1 MVPIFTL
8 RRVATIVWNTH
19 KFWTPPPP
27 KKKKKKKN
35 RALLKFMSI
44 VFPDGYVLDTI
55 NPYFADG
62 KNNDGDT
69 TQHSVR
75 LNSDLTAW
83 LQESDVCVV
92 DKGLRDVIDAFG
104 DLGIET
110 RMLLFIKQGTAEH
123 SVEEANHSRIVTK
136 VPWTVVA

>member
-1 MVPIFTL
+1 
-8 RRVATIVWNTH
+8 
-19 KFWTPPPP
+19 
-27 KKKKKKKN
+27 
-35 RALLKFMSI
+35 MSI

-55 NPYFADG
+55 DPYFADG
-62 KNNDGDT
+62 KNSDGDT

-92 DKGLRDVIDAFG
+92 DKGLRDVIDAFE

-110 RMLLFIKQGTAEH
+110 RMLPFIKQGTAEH